1 MLSLFLGL
9 QMACTGSVASDV
21 DTGSATVD
29 SQESPVDSST
39 DTGELIDRDQ
49 DGLLPPKT
57 AMTATPRSS
66 LARPRSEES

>member
-49 DGLLPPKT
+49 DGSPASKDCDDGDPSIFPG
-57 AMTATPRSS
+57 AA
-66 LARPRSEES
+66 EV